1 MNVNRTGAGLP
12 VSRLLITWFA
22 LVVLLQSGCAQLGP
36 DAMRASRLSYNE
48 AVQASDQRE
57 LLLNLVR
64 LRYTEAPEFLEISGI
79 STQMNFDARASI
91 GGKFGEVEE
100 GNTSFLAPGASV
112 GYSESPTIS
121 FVPRRDQKFTR
132 QLVTPVELDAI
143 YLLTSYGWGVDRAFI
158 LIASEVN
165 GISNMATRE
174 FVSFAGDDQQTF
186 QKFIML
192 LRQLVAERLIAVDVQ
207 RRSGVVS
214 AHIPHDLVS
223 IEDLMKVN
231 EEGYQLEQNAEKTGY
246 ILTEERS
253 HYVMSVDAKA
263 WGRPELTAVTDVL
276 NIKANQ
282 PFYEIDGKGKARV
295 DCIRLTTR
303 SVLGMM
309 AYLSNAVSVP
319 EDHAGLV
326 DANVATNPT
335 LQQYMNIRVSKSL
348 REGMYL
354 AVKYRGH
361 WFYIMDNDLESK
373 RTLGLL
379 TSLIRLTVSA
389 GGAQN
394 VPVLTLPV
402 SR

>member
-1 MNVNRTGAGLP
+1 M
-12 VSRLLITWFA
+12 
-22 LVVLLQSGCAQLGP
+22 
-36 DAMRASRLSYNE
+36 
-48 AVQASDQRE
+48 
-57 LLLNLVR
+57 
-64 LRYTEAPEFLEISGI
+64 
-79 STQMNFDARASI
+79 
-91 GGKFGEVEE
+91 
-100 GNTSFLAPGASV
+100 
-112 GYSESPTIS
+112 
-121 FVPRRDQKFTR
+121 
-132 QLVTPVELDAI
+132 
-143 YLLTSYGWGVDRAFI
+143 TSYGWGVDRALI

-174 FVSFAGDDQQTF
+174 SAPFAGDGPQTF
-186 QKFIML
+186 QNFIML

-207 RRSGVVS
+207 RRNEVIST
-214 AHIPHDLVS
+214 HIPYDSMS

-231 EEGYQLEQNAEKTGY
+231 EGGYQLEQNAEKTEY
-246 ILTEERS
+246 ILTSERS

-263 WGRPELTAVTDVL
+263 WGRPDLTAVTDVL
-276 NIKANQ
+276 NIKANK

-295 DCIRLTTR
+295 DGIRLTTR

-326 DANVATNPT
+326 DANVATNPA

-379 TSLIRLTVSA
+379 TSLIRLTISA